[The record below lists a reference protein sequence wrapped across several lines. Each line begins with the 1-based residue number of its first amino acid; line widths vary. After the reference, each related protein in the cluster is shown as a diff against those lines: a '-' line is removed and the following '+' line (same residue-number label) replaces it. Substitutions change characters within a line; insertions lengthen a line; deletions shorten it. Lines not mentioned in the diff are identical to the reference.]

1 MDQSQAVPVAAE
13 AGLAARL
20 LIVDSDAATG
30 RTIERVATDLGFEVL
45 AIADPENV
53 IRIAGAWQPSAVVV
67 GVGGAGHDGI
77 ETLGRLAAAKYAA
90 PVLLGGIDRRRIE
103 AARQFGAMRGLN
115 IEAVLEKPIGVHG
128 LRDRLARLK
137 PSPRPDRSAELAEAV
152 PGRRLFLEYQPK
164 YAVAGGRLVGAEA
177 LVRWRHPVHG
187 VIQPAEFIGV
197 AEGSDLIRLVTDWV
211 FARTVEQAALWR
223 RQGIELEVAVNITA
237 HDLANGRFPDQI
249 ERSCREAGVPPASV
263 VLELTEASAM
273 RPDAGLGAAMD
284 RLRQKGFQLALDNF
298 GSGWFSL
305 VQLRKLPLSQLKLD
319 RSLVIGLAG
328 DVDLKAVA
336 AIIVDLAKTLG
347 LKSVAQGVEDQ
358 ATLDFLA
365 ATGCDLAQ
373 GNHMS
378 RAVPAERIAELARGR

>member
-1 MDQSQAVPVAAE
+1 M

-20 LIVDSDAATG
+20 LIVDGDAATG
-30 RTIERVATDLGFEVL
+30 RTVERVATGLGFEVL
-45 AIADPENV
+45 ATANPENV
-53 IRIAGAWQPSAVVV
+53 TKIAGAWQPSTVVV
-67 GVGGAGHDGI
+67 GVDGTGHDGI
-77 ETLGRLAAAKYAA
+77 EALGGLAAAKYAA
-90 PVLLGGIDRRRIE
+90 PVVLLGDIDRRRVE
-103 AARQFGAMRGLN
+103 ATRQFGLGRGLR

-137 PSPRPDRSAELAEAV
+137 PSPRPDLSAELAEAV

-164 YAVAGGRLVGAEA
+164 YAVAGGRIVGVEA

-197 AEGSDLIRLVTDWV
+197 AEGSDLIQLVTDWV
-211 FARTVEQAALWR
+211 FARAVEQAALWR

-237 HDLANGRFPDQI
+237 HDLDNGRFP
-249 ERSCREAGVPPASV
+249 ERVEQLCRKAGVPTASI
-263 VLELTEASAM
+263 LFELTEASAM
-273 RPDAGLGAAMD
+273 RPGPEVGAVLD
-284 RLRQKGFQLALDNF
+284 RLRTKGFQLALDNF
-298 GSGWFSL
+298 GSGSFSL
-305 VQLRKLPLSQLKLD
+305 LQLRKLPLSQLKLD
-319 RSLVIGLAG
+319 RSLVIGLSGNA
-328 DVDLKAVA
+328 DLKAVA
-336 AIIVDLAKTLG
+336 AIIVDLARTLG

-378 RAVPAERIAELARGR
+378 RAVPAERIAELARGRSRRSA